1 MGCDHL
7 RERICDLFVGGSF
20 AGDDSG
26 TLGAR
31 KGAPARLMS
40 V

>member
-7 RERICDLFVGGSF
+7 RERIRDLFVGGSF
-20 AGDDSG
+20 AGNDCG
-26 TLGAR
+26 TLRAR

-40 V
+40 G